1 MAKGIYLDWR
11 LKDPESSREYYDD
24 IDLDNLDNII
34 PFCKTREFW
43 PASWWPESKPESK
56 YGGFVYYNVECEI
69 QHIEK
74 QIHVIVKYKRD
85 NNEDDQSDPNL
96 QKWLDEDGAI
106 IWGTNKIIIER
117 GENCGICKWTEER
130 EPETEQT
137 LYWKRKTLYEIE
149 TPSETFYSTNKR
161 LNF

>member
-11 LKDPESSREYYDD
+11 PRSPESSREYYDD

-34 PFCKTREFW
+34 PFCKTREYW
-43 PASWWPESKPESK
+43 PASWWPKSKPESK
-56 YGGFVYYNVECEI
+56 YGGFVCYNVECEI

-74 QIHVIVKYKRD
+74 QTHVIVRYKRD

-96 QKWLDEDGAI
+96 QRWLDVDGAI

-117 GENCGICKWTEER
+117 CENCGICKWTEER
-130 EPETEQT
+130 EPETEQI
-137 LYWKRKTLYEIE
+137 LYRKRKTLWVFRRICG
-149 TPSETFYSTNKR
+149 
-161 LNF
+161 